1 MIGLFQITEVLQTVN
16 IYDEMADT
24 VGEFSMS
31 GCFVEKSNCSHHTI
45 FPGVEIYTKAGNKM
59 MLSLVEFQP
68 GAEVEAHSHPH
79 EQAGIVIEGR
89 ARFIVGDEERI
100 LEPGDMYLI
109 PGGVTHQVVA
119 MDEGAKALDIFHP
132 IREDYL

>member
-1 MIGLFQITEVLQTVN
+1 
-16 IYDEMADT
+16 
-24 VGEFSMS
+24 MS
-31 GCFVEKSNCSHHTI
+31 GYFVDKSNCSHHTI
-45 FPGVEIYTKAGNKM
+45 FPGVEIYTKAGNEM

-79 EQAGIVIEGR
+79 EQGGIVIEGR

-109 PGGVTHQVVA
+109 PGGVTHRVVA